1 MKRVSRVI
9 ITAIFSRERERK
21 KREIGKNN
29 SHEKSDVKNRKRKG
43 IKQFYLLKIIPKI
56 HSKTSV
62 TKSVSKATYKI
73 FSRKKRIPPL

>member
-29 SHEKSDVKNRKRKG
+29 SHEKSDVEIEKG
-43 IKQFYLLKIIPKI
+43 KE
-56 HSKTSV
+56 
-62 TKSVSKATYKI
+62 
-73 FSRKKRIPPL
+73 